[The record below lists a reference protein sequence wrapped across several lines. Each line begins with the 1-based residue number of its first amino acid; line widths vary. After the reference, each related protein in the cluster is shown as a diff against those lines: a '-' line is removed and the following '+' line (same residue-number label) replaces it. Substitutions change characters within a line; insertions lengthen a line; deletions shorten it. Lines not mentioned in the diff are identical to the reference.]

1 MAVINEIICIE
12 ADGSLSFGNYEVAE
26 KQKAEGFKVG
36 NDVYKV
42 RTHKDVT
49 RLSKNGSLVLE
60 TVPGAT
66 VHSLKVGERVT
77 TFDIEGKGSTMITLE
92 LAGECTYSI
101 YVDDV
106 NLDKVITNMTGKIS
120 FSVDLDSSS
129 KAVRIEKH

>member
-1 MAVINEIICIE
+1 MAVINEIICTE
-12 ADGSLSFGNYEVAE
+12 ADNSLSFGNYQVAE
-26 KQKAEGFKVG
+26 KQKVEGFKVG
-36 NDVYKV
+36 NDEYKV

-66 VHSLKVGERVT
+66 VHSLKIGERVT
-77 TFDIEGKGSTMITLE
+77 TFDVEGQGSTMITLE
-92 LAGECTYSI
+92 LDSESTYSI

-106 NLDKVITNMTGKIS
+106 NIDKFNTNITGKIS
-120 FSVDLDSSS
+120 FSIELDSND

>member
-1 MAVINEIICIE
+1 MAVINEIICTE
-12 ADGSLSFGNYEVAE
+12 ADGSLSFGNYEVDK
-26 KQKAEGFKVG
+26 KQKVEGFKVG
-36 NDVYKV
+36 NDTYKV

-49 RLSKNGSLVLE
+49 RLSKNGKLVLE

-77 TFDIEGKGSTMITLE
+77 AFEIEGRGSTMVTLE
-92 LAGECTYSI
+92 LDGDSTYSI

-106 NLDKVITNMTGKIS
+106 NIDKVNTNMTGKIS
-120 FSVDLDSSS
+120 FSLELDTNC

>member
-1 MAVINEIICIE
+1 MAVIKEVICTE
-12 ADGSLSFGNYEVAE
+12 ADNSLSFGNYQVAE
-26 KQKAEGFKVG
+26 KQKVEGFKVG

-77 TFDIEGKGSTMITLE
+77 VFDVEGKGSTMITLE
-92 LAGECTYSI
+92 LEGESTYSI

-106 NLDKVITNMTGKIS
+106 NLDKVNTNMTGKIS
-120 FSVDLDSSS
+120 FSLELNSECKS
-129 KAVRIEKH
+129 VRIEKH